1 MAKQTNILSTKK
13 LLPNQKQLLS
23 DAAISVMEEDFIET
37 KIKTFEFHSLG
48 GVSEGRGGIKV
59 HDNIIFTSQNAVQSI
74 LQHPKCDEL
83 KSKSVFSVGMKTKD
97 LLTENGFD
105 VVAYTGYASDLA
117 EIISLVYSSDS
128 FTFFSGNLR
137 RDILPDTLKENGI
150 TFNEIEVYET
160 NLTSRKATPPHGH
173 PSKGGES
180 RFDGILFFSPSGVES
195 YFKSNTIKDEM
206 CFCIGETTAEALENK
221 KVKNILIA
229 DKPSV
234 ENVIAEVI
242 EYYQS

>member
-1 MAKQTNILSTKK
+1 MTKQPNILSTKK
-13 LLPNQKQLLS
+13 LLPNQTQLLS
-23 DAAISVMEEDFIET
+23 DAAISVTEEDFIET
-37 KIKTFEFHSLG
+37 KIKNFELS
-48 GVSEGRGGIKV
+48 KV
-59 HDNIIFTSQNAVQSI
+59 YDNIIFTSQNAVQSI
-74 LQHPKCDEL
+74 LQHPKCNEL
-83 KSKSVFSVGMKTKD
+83 KTKSVFSVGMKTKD

-137 RDILPDTLKENGI
+137 RDVLPDTLKENGI

-160 NLTSRKATPPHGH
+160 NITSKKAT
-173 PSKGGES
+173 SKL
-180 RFDGILFFSPSGVES
+180 DGILFFSPSGVES
-195 YFKSNTIKDEM
+195 YFKSNTIKEEM

-221 KVKNILIA
+221 KVKNIIIA

-242 EYYQS
+242 EYYNY